1 MDGTPPGEPI
11 PLLDKPGRDRNRI
24 TVGGSVS
31 GEHYSPALQTSGT
44 MSTGSTALHTS
55 ARGTR
60 CSPLLEI
67 APRIKHR
74 IHALLDAC
82 ITNLDQAND
91 NSEDFFLR
99 NNSLGRVRDSLA
111 DLWSVR
117 SKREEQYAEVINMLQ
132 CVFLGKPVEE
142 FSGRQIDALRRVFV
156 KLRDEPDFDDEAA
169 NEVTAELL
177 KGGVDVFREL
187 A

>member
-1 MDGTPPGEPI
+1 MGENETCVTS
-11 PLLDKPGRDRNRI
+11 LVEQHGRDNDRI

-31 GEHYSPALQTSGT
+31 GEHYSPTLQTSGT

-91 NSEDFFLR
+91 NSEDFFIR
-99 NNSLGRVRDSLA
+99 NNSLERVRDSLS
-111 DLWSVR
+111 DLWSIR
-117 SKREEQYAEVINMLQ
+117 SKREEQFAEVINMLQ
-132 CVFLGKPVEE
+132 SVFLDRPVEDFAE
-142 FSGRQIDALRRVFV
+142 RQIDALKCVFV
-156 KLRDEPDFDDEAA
+156 KLRDEPIFDDEVA
-169 NEVTAELL
+169 NEVTADLL